1 MKNESGIEHWRR
13 RIDEINAALLGLLQ
27 KRVTAAQRIGAI
39 KRKRGMAISD
49 RCREKAILDHLV
61 RQNRGPL
68 DNQGLRTI
76 FKAIIRET
84 KRIERG
90 VEH

>member
-1 MKNESGIEHWRR
+1 MKNKQGIEHWRR
-13 RIDEINAALLGLLQ
+13 RIDGINREILRLLQ
-27 KRVTAAQRIGAI
+27 QRVAAAKRIGAI
-39 KRKRGMAISD
+39 KRKQGLAISD
-49 RCREKAILDHLV
+49 QAREKAILDQLG

-68 DNQGLRTI
+68 DDRAVREI

-90 VEH
+90 V